1 MIKKEYIYHAPLDDT
16 AGGSAQKFCPNC
28 GSKVP
33 QGANF
38 CPNCNFDLRV
48 SPVTPQQPQS
58 VTPTQSK
65 APVQQEMPVEQTRT
79 TAPKK
84 PISGK
89 TKFIRILIGIL
100 VLAIVGGYYVGT
112 KYYSKD
118 NQINRITDSLKDNKN
133 MESYFST
140 SDTSF
145 KVTDSNMKPASDA
158 WHSASA
164 LKYFKTGLADNKDT
178 STYFRLKE
186 NGKHWLLFPKYT
198 ADFSTAS
205 VKLSTNSSGADIK
218 LNGKKVATATS
229 DDYNKTISG
238 LVPGNYTLESV
249 GSIDGTKL
257 TNKSTQFIGG
267 SASKVNL
274 DLSTITFRI
283 KSIANADIF
292 VNSKKVGTT
301 SDSGS
306 ATIGPIASSGNNL
319 LQLKEK
325 VGDNTLVTSKYQISG
340 NDDDNNVT
348 LDNTDE
354 NGSQDNSDSNLFT
367 IAFPDML
374 TTDDAQSY
382 MDKLFTHIDNY
393 TSEGDDSDEYSDE
406 SYGSIDSFF
415 VDGKSNEDAKKWVK
429 IAKGYHDNHL
439 LTSVDYEAKVK
450 AVTPTAKNKF
460 NVTYDVTYTFYITDD
475 NDKSSTKTQ
484 VFEFTAKT
492 NYSNNDDFLIDSI
505 SPGKQISEKIEDN

>member
-65 APVQQEMPVEQTRT
+65 APVEQVQVA
-79 TAPKK
+79 APKK

-100 VLAIVGGYYVGT
+100 VLVIAGGYYVGT

-133 MESYFST
+133 MKSYFST

-145 KVTDSNMKPASDA
+145 KITDSNMKPASDA
-158 WHSASA
+158 WHSASS
-164 LKYFKTGLADNKDT
+164 LKYFKTGLTNDKDT
-178 STYFRLKE
+178 STYFHLKQ

-205 VKLSTNSSGADIK
+205 VKLSTNSSGAEIK
-218 LNGKKVATATS
+218 LNGNKVATADS
-229 DDYNKTISG
+229 DDYSKTISG
-238 LVPGNYTLESV
+238 LVPGNYKLESI
-249 GSIDGTKL
+249 GSVDGDKL
-257 TNKSTQFIGG
+257 SNQSTEFIGG
-267 SASKVNL
+267 SSTSVNL

-301 SDSGS
+301 SESGS

-325 VGDNTLVTSKYQISG
+325 VGDNTLTTSKYQISG
-340 NDDDNNVT
+340 NDNDNNVT
-348 LDNTDE
+348 LNNTDN
-354 NGSQDNSDSNLFT
+354 NGYQDSSDSNLFN

-374 TTDDAQSY
+374 TLDTAQSY
-382 MDKLFTHIDNY
+382 MDNLFNRISDY
-393 TSEGDDSDEYSDE
+393 TSQGDDSDENTSE
-406 SYGSIDSFF
+406 SYGSLDSFF
-415 VDGKSNEDAKKWVK
+415 VDGKSNKDAKKWIK

-439 LTSVDYEAKVK
+439 LTSVNYEAKVK
-450 AVTPTAKNKF
+450 AVAPTAKNKF

-475 NDKSSTKTQ
+475 DDHNSTKTQ
-484 VFEFTAKT
+484 VFEFTAKAD
-492 NYSNNDDFLIDSI
+492 YSNNDDFLIDSI
-505 SPGKQISEKIEDN
+505 SSGKQISEKIEDN